1 MPRLSDTM
9 EEGTIVAWH
18 KQPGDRVERGD
29 VLAEIETDKATM
41 DLEAFDAG
49 VLEQIVVPAG
59 ETVPIGTVVA
69 VVGSG
74 APAAAGGPAPAT
86 AAPAEVEAP
95 AAPAPATP
103 APATPAPAT
112 PAPAA
117 PVPAAPA
124 PAAPVPAAPVPAGV
138 SAGNG
143 DRVKAS
149 PMARAVARDLG
160 VDLRSLSGSGPGGR
174 IVKADVESAVRA
186 PTAAPAL
193 ATPPTPAAPA
203 PAPAPAAVSAD
214 DVEEIPLTNVR
225 KVVARRLVE
234 SMQSAP
240 HFYLTSVID
249 AEALVAFRGELNQKL
264 AGDGIKLSMNDLI
277 VKACATA
284 LRADPEI
291 NVSWGGDKI
300 LRHRRIH
307 LGIAVALEAGL
318 IVPVVRDADQK
329 SVTQI
334 SREAKALVERA
345 RAGKLTPNEFQG
357 GTFTISNLG
366 MFGVDHFTAVINPPE
381 AAILAVGATTQEPV
395 VRDGRVVARHTIKLT
410 LSIDHRALDGAA
422 GARFLAQLRSILED
436 PLRIVA

>member
-1 MPRLSDTM
+1 M

-41 DLEAFDAG
+41 DLEAYDAG

-74 APAAAGGPAPAT
+74 EGAAA
-86 AAPAEVEAP
+86 AP
-95 AAPAPATP
+95 AAPAKVPAEV
-103 APATPAPAT
+103 
-112 PAPAA
+112 AA
-117 PVPAAPA
+117 PVPAPAPA
-124 PAAPVPAAPVPAGV
+124 PP
-138 SAGNG
+138 GNG
-143 DRVKAS
+143 ERVKAS

-160 VDLRSLSGSGPGGR
+160 VDLSTLAGSGPGGR
-174 IVKADVESAVRA
+174 IVKADVESALRA
-186 PTAAPAL
+186 PTAEPAL
-193 ATPPTPAAPA
+193 AAPAAAPA
-203 PAPAPAAVSAD
+203 PAAPASAPAD

-249 AEALVAFRGELNQKL
+249 AEALVAFRGELNEKL
-264 AGDGIKLSMNDLI
+264 AGEGIKLSMNDLI

-284 LRADPEI
+284 LRANPEI
-291 NVSWGGDKI
+291 NVSWAGDKI

-307 LGIAVALEAGL
+307 LGIAVALEEGL

-334 SREAKALVERA
+334 SREAKALVEKA

-381 AAILAVGATTQEPV
+381 AAILAVGATTPEPV
-395 VRDGRVVARHTIKLT
+395 ARDGRVVVRHTIKLT

-422 GARFLAQLRSILED
+422 GARFLALLEAILED
-436 PLRIVA
+436 PLRILA

>member
-1 MPRLSDTM
+1 VAEVTMPRLSDTM

-41 DLEAFDAG
+41 DLEAYDAG

-74 APAAAGGPAPAT
+74 EGAAA
-86 AAPAEVEAP
+86 AP
-95 AAPAPATP
+95 AAPAKVPAEV
-103 APATPAPAT
+103 
-112 PAPAA
+112 AA
-117 PVPAAPA
+117 PVPAPAPA
-124 PAAPVPAAPVPAGV
+124 PP
-138 SAGNG
+138 GNG
-143 DRVKAS
+143 ERVKAS

-160 VDLRSLSGSGPGGR
+160 VDLSTLAGSGPGGR
-174 IVKADVESAVRA
+174 IVKADVESALRA
-186 PTAAPAL
+186 PTAEPAL
-193 ATPPTPAAPA
+193 AAPAAAPA
-203 PAPAPAAVSAD
+203 PAAPASAPAD

-249 AEALVAFRGELNQKL
+249 AEALVAFRGELNEKL
-264 AGDGIKLSMNDLI
+264 AGEGIKLSMNDLI

-284 LRADPEI
+284 LRANPEI
-291 NVSWGGDKI
+291 NVSWAGDKI

-307 LGIAVALEAGL
+307 LGIAVALEEGL

-334 SREAKALVERA
+334 SREAKALVEKA

-381 AAILAVGATTQEPV
+381 AAILAVGATTPEPV
-395 VRDGRVVARHTIKLT
+395 ARDGRVVVRHTIKLT

-422 GARFLAQLRSILED
+422 GARFLALLEAILED
-436 PLRIVA
+436 PLRILA

>member
-1 MPRLSDTM
+1 MAEVTMPRLSDTM

-41 DLEAFDAG
+41 DLEAYDAG

-69 VVGSG
+69 IVGSG
-74 APAAAGGPAPAT
+74 APAAAGGPAPA
-86 AAPAEVEAP
+86 APAKADVP
-95 AAPAPATP
+95 AAPQAAAVPP
-103 APATPAPAT
+103 APAPDR
-112 PAPAA
+112 AA
-117 PVPAAPA
+117 PVPAA
-124 PAAPVPAAPVPAGV
+124 V

-143 DRVKAS
+143 ERIKAS

-160 VDLRSLSGSGPGGR
+160 VDLRTLSGSGPGGR
-174 IVKADVESAVRA
+174 IVKADVESALRA
-186 PTAAPAL
+186 PTAEPAL
-193 ATPPTPAAPA
+193 ATPAPALSPAAPA
-203 PAPAPAAVSAD
+203 FTPATSD

-249 AEALVAFRGELNQKL
+249 ADALVAFRAELNQRL
-264 AGDGIKLSMNDLI
+264 GGDGIKLSMNDLI

-291 NVSWGGDKI
+291 NVSWAGDKI

-307 LGIAVALEAGL
+307 LGIAVALEEGL

-366 MFGVDHFTAVINPPE
+366 MFGIDHFTAVINPPE
-381 AAILAVGATTQEPV
+381 AAILAVGATIPEPV
-395 VRDGRVVARHTIKLT
+395 VRDGRVVVRHTMKLT

-422 GARFLAQLRSILED
+422 GARFLALLQAILED